1 MNRRSDDISTSHG
14 LMHTPDESRCEVSAI
29 DSAAVQRV
37 AARLPAEDKIKHS
50 ADVFAAL
57 GDPTRLG
64 ILSAL
69 AVEELCVCDIAAV
82 TGTSQSAVSH
92 QLRILR
98 QLNLVAYRREGK
110 RAVYRLA
117 DSHVLTLLEVGAEHA
132 DERIR

>member
-1 MNRRSDDISTSHG
+1 MNKRSDDI
-14 LMHTPDESRCEVSAI
+14 CEINAI

-37 AARLPAEDKIKHS
+37 AAEFPAEDEVRHS
-50 ADVFAAL
+50 AEVFAAL
-57 GDPTRLG
+57 GDPTRLR

-82 TGTSQSAVSH
+82 THTSQSAVSH

-110 RAVYRLA
+110 RAIYRLA
-117 DSHVLTLLEVGAEHA
+117 DSHVHTLLDVGAEHA